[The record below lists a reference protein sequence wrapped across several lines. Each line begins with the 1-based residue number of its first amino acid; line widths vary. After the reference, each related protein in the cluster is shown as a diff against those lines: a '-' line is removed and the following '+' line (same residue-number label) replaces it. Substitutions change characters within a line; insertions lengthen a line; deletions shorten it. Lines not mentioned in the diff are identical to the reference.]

1 MERAREKMLLYISFA
16 KLIQHNKQLNIITR
30 PVCGEGRATLDEQ
43 TSYIIA
49 AKVKWIYVVFSV

>member
-1 MERAREKMLLYISFA
+1 MLLYISFA

-43 TSYIIA
+43 TGYIIA
-49 AKVKWIYVVFSV
+49 AKVK